1 MRRGV
6 DHLDRPLSGFIWRPD
21 ALVRVAG
28 LLAGV
33 AGVLSSTS
41 TKSSNLVGVPIS
53 VRPVSA
59 EANLAVAAAYR
70 V

>member
-1 MRRGV
+1 M
-6 DHLDRPLSGFIWRPD
+6 
-21 ALVRVAG
+21 AG